1 MANFNKLIKEKN
13 AEQSLVARNKK
24 SVGSA
29 SIETEIDKIML
40 VDLKHIIPNVNQPRQ
55 NFENDESIQD
65 LAESIKEMGL
75 QSPIVVNKTGSKYQ
89 ILIGH
94 RRYYAYQK
102 YIPEE
107 TQIKCIVWQKEKM
120 SDDERNKIALVENLQ
135 RKELNAVEIA
145 ETLNKL
151 KSEENTETIQKLTG
165 YRKSSISEYLACFR
179 AIKEGIITK
188 EKLISDGVRKTCKN
202 IRKIKSSTVEL
213 DDFTNKKQKKEV
225 LKVVIED
232 PGNVEHWK
240 HAKKIWE
247 GHLITITGMINQ
259 LK

>member
-145 ETLNKL
+145 KYRNYTKINRL
-151 KSEENTETIQKLTG
+151 QK
-165 YRKSSISEYLACFR
+165 
-179 AIKEGIITK
+179 II
-188 EKLISDGVRKTCKN
+188 N
-202 IRKIKSSTVEL
+202 IRVFSL
-213 DDFTNKKQKKEV
+213 F
-225 LKVVIED
+225 
-232 PGNVEHWK
+232 
-240 HAKKIWE
+240 
-247 GHLITITGMINQ
+247 
-259 LK
+259 